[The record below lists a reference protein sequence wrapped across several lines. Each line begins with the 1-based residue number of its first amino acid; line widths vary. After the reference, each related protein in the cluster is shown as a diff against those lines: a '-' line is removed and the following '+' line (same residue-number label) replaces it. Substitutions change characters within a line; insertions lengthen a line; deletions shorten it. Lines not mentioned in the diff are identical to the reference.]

1 MSSPT
6 VVAVVVSYNRAA
18 LLGAALD
25 ALAAQSRPI
34 DRTVVVDN
42 ASTDDALQVAR
53 SHPSA
58 PEVVALQRNTGGA
71 GGFAV
76 GLATAVADLEADLVW
91 LMDDDTVPTETALE
105 ALLGARDAYAGDVTA
120 MASRV
125 VWTDGSDHPMNTPR
139 SRPGASPAEAARAR
153 AAGAMPVRSMSFV
166 SMLVDADA
174 VREHGL
180 PVSDFFIWNDDFEYS
195 TRLLRR
201 GTGLYVPGSVVE
213 HRTARLVG
221 TDHDPGPRFY
231 YEVRNKI
238 WTFTRSSALAPSE
251 RLLYGGST
259 LRRWARTVARSSDRG
274 TLLKAGGRGLW
285 HGVVRRP
292 RADSEV
298 LAGVGPAALSV
309 ARVERGQ
316 DGDGMTS
323 ERPTVNRTVVGSASD
338 APVVARGVLDDH
350 RFSVLLPVYAGDD
363 AAHLERSFLSVTR
376 DQTLRPDE
384 VVVVRDGPVGEEVAA
399 VLGRL
404 HELSAVPVTLVPLE
418 KNVGLACALE
428 AGLEACKHEIVA
440 RADADDISR
449 PERFAAQVPL
459 VAAGC
464 DIVGS
469 AIQEFDDDEHA
480 PGMVRVPPTGDAI
493 ATTARFRDPFN
504 HPSVVYRRSAVAA
517 AGGYE
522 HLDLMEDYLLFARMI
537 AGGADAENVVE
548 PLVLYRVGA
557 GAYARRGGRRL
568 LASELAL
575 QRTLHAEGFLTG
587 PQMVR
592 NVVVRAGYRVVPER
606 VRKAGYRAYTRLRGG
621 YEPDRPTP

>member
-1 MSSPT
+1 MSTPS

-25 ALAAQSRPI
+25 ALAAQSRPV
-34 DRTVVVDN
+34 DRVVVVDN
-42 ASTDDALQVAR
+42 ASTDDALEVAQA
-53 SHPSA
+53 HPSA
-58 PEVVALQRNTGGA
+58 PDVVALKRNTGGA

-76 GLATAVADLEADLVW
+76 GLATAVADLDADLVW

-139 SRPGASPAEAARAR
+139 SRPGATPAELNRAR

-166 SMLVDADA
+166 SMLVDARA

-231 YEVRNKI
+231 YEVRNKV

-259 LRRWARTVARSSDRG
+259 LRRWARTVRRSSDRG

-292 RADSEV
+292 RADTEV

-309 ARVERGQ
+309 ARVEVGQ
-316 DGDGMTS
+316 DDGPAVPDRAS
-323 ERPTVNRTVVGSASD
+323 ARRPVDASA
-338 APVVARGVLDDH
+338 AVVAAGPLDDH

-363 AAHLERSFLSVTR
+363 AAHLERGFLSVTQ

-384 VVVVRDGPVGEEVAA
+384 VVVVRDGPVGDEVAG
-399 VLGRL
+399 VLARL
-404 HELSAVPVTLVPLE
+404 HELTDVPVTLVPLE
-418 KNVGLACALE
+418 RNVGLAQALE

-449 PERFAAQVPL
+449 PERFAVQVPL
-459 VAAGC
+459 VMQGY

-469 AIQEFDDDEHA
+469 AIQEFDEDEHA
-480 PGMVRVPPTGDAI
+480 PGMVRVPPTGPDI

-537 AGGADAENVVE
+537 AGGADAQNVTE

-575 QRTLHAEGFLTG
+575 QRTLHSEGFLTA
-587 PQMVR
+587 PQLMR
-592 NVVVRAGYRVVPER
+592 NVVVRAGYRVVPES

-621 YEPDRPTP
+621 YEPD

>member
-1 MSSPT
+1 MTGRGSRATKMVRMPSPS

-25 ALAAQSRPI
+25 ALAAQSRPV

-42 ASTDDALQVAR
+42 ASTDDALEVAR

-76 GLATAVADLEADLVW
+76 GLATAVADLDADLVW
-91 LMDDDTVPTETALE
+91 LMDDDTVPTGTALE

-139 SRPGASPAEAARAR
+139 SRPGASPAELARAR

-166 SMLVDADA
+166 SMLVDARA

-231 YEVRNKI
+231 YEVRNKV

-285 HGVVRRP
+285 HGLVRRP
-292 RADSEV
+292 RADTEV

-309 ARVERGQ
+309 ARVGQAHDDAAERAVAA
-316 DGDGMTS
+316 
-323 ERPTVNRTVVGSASD
+323 PAA
-338 APVVARGVLDDH
+338 APVVAGALDDH

-363 AAHLERSFLSVTR
+363 AAHLERGFLSVTR

-384 VVVVRDGPVGEEVAA
+384 VVVVRDGPVGDDVAA

-404 HELSAVPVTLVPLE
+404 HELTDVPVTLVPLE
-418 KNVGLACALE
+418 RNVGLARALE

-449 PERFAAQVPL
+449 PERFAVQVPL

-480 PGMVRVPPTGDAI
+480 PGMVRVPPTGDDI

-537 AGGADAENVVE
+537 AAGADAENVTR

-575 QRTLHAEGFLTG
+575 QRTLHSEGFLTG

-592 NVVVRAGYRVVPER
+592 NVVVRAGYRVVPES

-621 YEPDRPTP
+621 YEPD

>member
-1 MSSPT
+1 MSTPS
-6 VVAVVVSYNRAA
+6 VVAVVVSYNRSA

-25 ALAAQSRPI
+25 ALAAQSRPV
-34 DRTVVVDN
+34 DRVVVVDN
-42 ASTDDALQVAR
+42 ASTDDALDVAR
-53 SHPSA
+53 AHASV
-58 PEVVALQRNTGGA
+58 PEVVALKRNTGGA

-76 GLATAVADLEADLVW
+76 GLATAVADLDADLVW
-91 LMDDDTVPTETALE
+91 LMDDDTVPTATALE
-105 ALLGARDAYAGDVTA
+105 ALLGARDAYPGDVTA

-139 SRPGASPAEAARAR
+139 TRPGATPAELHRAR
-153 AAGAMPVRSMSFV
+153 AAGAVPVRSMSFV
-166 SMLVDADA
+166 SMLVDARA
-174 VREHGL
+174 VRAHGL
-180 PVSDFFIWNDDFEYS
+180 PVSDYFIWNDDFEYS

-221 TDHDPGPRFY
+221 TDDDPGPRFY
-231 YEVRNKI
+231 YEVRNKV
-238 WTFTRSSALAPSE
+238 WMFTRSSALRASE
-251 RLLYGGST
+251 RVLYGGST

-285 HGVVRRP
+285 HGVVHRP
-292 RADSEV
+292 RADTEV
-298 LAGVGPAALSV
+298 LSGVGPAALSV
-309 ARVERGQ
+309 ARVEAGLAGAGVAPRAE
-316 DGDGMTS
+316 S
-323 ERPTVNRTVVGSASD
+323 RAPVRRPAD
-338 APVVARGVLDDH
+338 APLARGNLDDR

-363 AAHLERSFLSVTR
+363 AAHLERGLLSVTR

-384 VVVVRDGPVGEEVAA
+384 VVVVRDGPVGDEVAA

-404 HELSAVPVTLVPLE
+404 HELTDVPVTLVPLE
-418 KNVGLACALE
+418 RNVGLARALE

-449 PERFAAQVPL
+449 PERFAVQVPL
-459 VAAGC
+459 VAHGR

-469 AIQEFDDDEHA
+469 AIQEFDDDEDA
-480 PGMVRVPPTGDAI
+480 PGMVRVPPTGDDI

-575 QRTLHAEGFLTG
+575 QRTLHSEGFLTG

-592 NVVVRAGYRVVPER
+592 NVVVRAGYRVVPES
-606 VRKAGYRAYTRLRGG
+606 VRKAGYRTYTRLRGG
-621 YEPDRPTP
+621 YEPD